1 MNNSVVKAGEAASGS
16 LVIIIIIDTSIRL
29 TDIKLNMEKGNT

>member
-16 LVIIIIIDTSIRL
+16 LVINKAIFCLILFRVIMT
-29 TDIKLNMEKGNT
+29 